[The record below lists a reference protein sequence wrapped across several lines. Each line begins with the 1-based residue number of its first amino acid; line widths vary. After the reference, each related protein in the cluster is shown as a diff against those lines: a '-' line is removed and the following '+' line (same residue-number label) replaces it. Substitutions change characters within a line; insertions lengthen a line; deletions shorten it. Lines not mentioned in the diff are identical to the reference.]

1 MKQTIRLLLSGL
13 LTLIIVG
20 SHAQVDMNSGH
31 KMTRQEKK
39 LAEKKQ
45 KEKEWK
51 LLQELAEDKSY
62 IVQFSRFTNTRNGKI
77 YNLNRRLNFIAVN
90 GDRVIIQVETN
101 QYLSDN
107 GLGGIP
113 IDGTINNYKFQEPKN
128 NKGAI
133 KINFNVSSETTFRGT
148 NINITVGKDGFAT
161 ITVGNSPLI
170 VGDFMN
176 PKDSD
181 INLGVTFWN

>member
-51 LLQELAEDKSY
+51 LLQ
-62 IVQFSRFTNTRNGKI
+62 
-77 YNLNRRLNFIAVN
+77 
-90 GDRVIIQVETN
+90 
-101 QYLSDN
+101 
-107 GLGGIP
+107 
-113 IDGTINNYKFQEPKN
+113 
-128 NKGAI
+128 
-133 KINFNVSSETTFRGT
+133 
-148 NINITVGKDGFAT
+148 
-161 ITVGNSPLI
+161 
-170 VGDFMN
+170 
-176 PKDSD
+176 
-181 INLGVTFWN
+181 